1 MKQIMTE
8 TMKIWLREL
17 YLREAEEHRVAA
29 SNFHLA
35 ALGSDAENAK
45 QLEEY
50 ADENR
55 AFTDILEKMA
65 KEINF

>member
-1 MKQIMTE
+1 MTE
-8 TMKIWLREL
+8 TMKIWLKEL
-17 YLREAEEHRVAA
+17 YLSEAEEHRVAA

-35 ALGSDAENAK
+35 ALGSNDENAK

-55 AFTDILEKMA
+55 KFAAILEKMA
-65 KEINF
+65 KEINI